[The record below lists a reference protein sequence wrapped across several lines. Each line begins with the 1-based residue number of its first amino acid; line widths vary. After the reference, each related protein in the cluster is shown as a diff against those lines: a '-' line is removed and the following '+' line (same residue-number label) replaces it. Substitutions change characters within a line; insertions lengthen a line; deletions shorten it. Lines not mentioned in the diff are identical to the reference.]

1 MYSQAQQD
9 DFVMHM
15 MNGKIGFYLEIG
27 ASHPININNTYLL
40 ELNNWNGISID
51 NDNQCE
57 KLWLEKRKNQLIIT
71 DAITF
76 DYNKINKKY
85 IDYLQL
91 DIEPPINTYKA
102 LLQVLESNINFG
114 IITYETDA
122 YFDYT
127 FVQPSRKLLK
137 DAGYTLLIPDVQCS
151 FGAFEDWYINEKYID
166 KELIKTFK

>member
-1 MYSQAQQD
+1 M
-9 DFVMHM
+9 
-15 MNGKIGFYLEIG
+15 
-27 ASHPININNTYLL
+27 
-40 ELNNWNGISID
+40 
-51 NDNQCE
+51 
-57 KLWLEKRKNQLIIT
+57 
-71 DAITF
+71 
-76 DYNKINKKY
+76 
-85 IDYLQL
+85 QL

-102 LLQVLESNINFG
+102 LLQVLESDIDFG